1 MKKIISFILFI
12 CISITLCSCSS
23 EDANNS
29 KDKIFLVLRMSEAT
43 EKTHRYIVD
52 RSGTLKIEIGESFEK
67 DITVTDFMEN
77 SLYYDVI
84 YKEIELTDAEVSF
97 FYILADEI
105 YKQGSY
111 QSDLIIDD
119 SLDMVLSYNGI
130 VISQP
135 FFENMSPAVR
145 ACVSEILR
153 LYPMDFGSS
162 DVIVTSKL
170 GLQKK

>member
-1 MKKIISFILFI
+1 M
-12 CISITLCSCSS
+12 CIVFTLCSCSS
-23 EDANNS
+23 GDANDAN
-29 KDKIFLVLRMSEAT
+29 DKIFLVLRMSEVS

-52 RSGTLKIEIGESFEK
+52 RSGTLKIEIGESFER

-77 SLYYDVI
+77 SLHYDVI
-84 YKEIELTDAEVSF
+84 CEEIELTDAEVSL
-97 FYILADEI
+97 FYTLADEI

-119 SLDMVLSYNGI
+119 SLYMALSYNDI
-130 VISQP
+130 VICQP
-135 FFENMSPAVR
+135 FFEEMSPAVR
-145 ACVSEILR
+145 AYVSEILR

-170 GLQKK
+170 GMHKK